1 MSQSPELTELRP
13 PSAPI
18 LSGHY
23 EIRDCLGEGGFG
35 TVFEAWDSKLRRG
48 VAIKRLKNLGDP
60 TQSARLVQ
68 EAQLAA
74 SLQHP
79 AFVKIYAL
87 EDSGEAQSIVME
99 LVHGQT
105 LKQLLGQSPLQE
117 RQALEIVRQIAEAMR
132 DAHASGLVHGDL
144 KPSNVMV
151 QPENTVRILDFGLA
165 TQADPQATSSVLQA
179 DPQGTIAYMAPE
191 RLLGQPLRA
200 SSDIYALGV
209 IFYELLTGARPFS
222 DLNGLAL
229 AAAHM
234 QTSSAQW
241 PYPAAVRASW
251 IQLMRNMTATPV
263 EQRLRTMQQV
273 CEHLA
278 ILQGQPETPTPKAR
292 VALWRPAWRKPLLSL
307 GAALLLAAGGW
318 WLTRSSPAVRTSLQ
332 AVLQPYSEAKELQAG
347 LQALATWDR
356 PGELDKAEK
365 NFTAILSHN
374 QDNVA
379 AIAGLALVYCRRF
392 STDHQDEIWL
402 RKADA
407 AAKQALHL
415 NDQLALS
422 HIAQADVLA
431 MAGKNETAL
440 TAFDRALALDPANIF
455 GISGK
460 INVLHKLRRDDASL
474 ASAQEGLR
482 RYPTERV
489 FADQIGTIQYARAR
503 FHDAELAFRQ
513 SIQIQPDAVYS
524 YANLSAALAA
534 EGKQDEAL
542 HVLQQGLQIRPSAW
556 LYGNLGNILFLR
568 SDYIGAAAAFESAVA
583 PAQGSPGDYL
593 GWANL
598 GDTLMWIPGR
608 EADAR
613 AAYARA
619 SELLAPRLSR
629 SPDDVTLL
637 SRMGLYYARSGDKQ
651 HSLPLLQRS
660 LTLAPAAAGVQ
671 FRAGLAYEL
680 LGERQLALAAI
691 KQAIH
696 AGYPV
701 KFIEATPEL
710 LALRRDPAYA
720 PR

>member
-1 MSQSPELTELRP
+1 M
-13 PSAPI
+13 
-18 LSGHY
+18 SGHY
-23 EIRDCLGEGGFG
+23 EVRDCLGEGGFG
-35 TVFEAWDSKLRRG
+35 TVFAAWDNKLRRA

-105 LKQLLGQSPLQE
+105 LKQLLGQSPMHE
-117 RQALEIVRQIAEAMR
+117 RQALDIVCQIAEAMR

-165 TQADPQATSSVLQA
+165 IQADPQATTSVLQT

-241 PYPAAVRASW
+241 PYPATVRAAL
-251 IQLMRNMTATPV
+251 IQLMHNMTATPV
-263 EQRLRTMQQV
+263 EQRLQTMQQV
-273 CEHLA
+273 CERLA
-278 ILQGQPETPTPKAR
+278 ILLDQPAAQTQSPAKR
-292 VALWRPAWRKPLLSL
+292 VLRWQPAWRKPVLSL
-307 GAALLLAAGGW
+307 GAALALAAGGW
-318 WLTRSSPAVRTSLQ
+318 WFARSSPTMLTSLQ
-332 AVLQPYSEAKELQAG
+332 AVFQPYSEAQEMQVG

-356 PGELDKAEK
+356 PGELEKAEK
-365 NFTAILSHN
+365 KFTTILDQN
-374 QDNVA
+374 RDNVA

-392 STDHQDEIWL
+392 SSDHQDEIWL

-431 MAGKNETAL
+431 MAGKNEAAL
-440 TAFDRALALDPANIF
+440 TAFDRALTLDPANIF
-455 GISGK
+455 GLSGR
-460 INVLHKLRRDDASL
+460 INVLHKQRQDDTAL

-482 RYPTERV
+482 RYPAERV
-489 FADQIGTIQYARAR
+489 FADQVGTIQYARAR
-503 FHDAELAFRQ
+503 FHEAELAFRQ

-534 EGKQDEAL
+534 QGKQDEAL
-542 HVLQQGLQIRPSAW
+542 HILQQGLQIRPSAW

-568 SDYIGAAAAFESAVA
+568 NDYIGAAAAFESAVA
-583 PAQGSPGDYL
+583 PTQGSPGDYL

-598 GDTLMWIPGR
+598 GDTLLWIPGR

-613 AAYARA
+613 KAYARA

-701 KFIEATPEL
+701 QFIEATPEL